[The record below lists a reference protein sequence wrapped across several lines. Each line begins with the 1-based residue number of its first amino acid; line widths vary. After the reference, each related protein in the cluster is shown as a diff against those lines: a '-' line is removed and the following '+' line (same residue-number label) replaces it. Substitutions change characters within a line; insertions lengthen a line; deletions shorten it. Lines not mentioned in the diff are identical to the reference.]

1 MEYEIKI
8 EYLKKQP
15 TLAMTATTT
24 QAEVSTVL
32 ADLLPQIHVYTAQS
46 GADMA
51 GPPFTRYHNW
61 SPGGV
66 ELEAGMPVTEP
77 AAGEGPIEAGELPG
91 GPAAVTMH
99 VGPYD
104 RLSEAYE
111 ALEAWLEENGK
122 ESAGAP
128 WEVYLTDPGLDPDPQ
143 TWQTKILWP
152 VR

>member
-1 MEYEIKI
+1 MEYKI
-8 EYLKKQP
+8 RIQNLKSQP

-24 QAEVSTVL
+24 KAEVSSVL
-32 ADLLPQIHVYTAQS
+32 ADLLPQVHVYTAQS

-51 GPPFTRYHNW
+51 GPPFTRYHNR
-61 SPGGV
+61 SEQGV

-77 AAGEGPIEAGELPG
+77 AAGEGSIEAGELPG
-91 GPAAVTMH
+91 GPAAVTIH

-111 ALEAWLEENGK
+111 ALETWLRENGK

-128 WEVYLTDPGLDPDPQ
+128 WEVYLTDPGLDPDPE
-143 TWQTKILWP
+143 TWQTQIVWP